1 MFDSKS
7 LFNKAKNMANKA
19 MEAEQKITDNITN
32 KILDKETQKNVQNHS
47 MYEPFAPT
55 LGVGRKFA
63 FTENSLIYGQEE
75 YLYSNLTTIDIISL
89 PTKISDGEARTVA
102 SNGTTLNLIYSQNQS
117 ERLSRM
123 IMYANQKINA
133 TNGKGQK
140 YLYLLQTKDGIKIE
154 VYEEYIILYIL
165 EGGISNMMR
174 NSFSD
179 GGSGK
184 VISYSDLSIQMYKE
198 NNGNTVSLHLE
209 YNNGKENEILQIP
222 LNSFNIEIA
231 ETIVK
236 YIHERPE
243 SAMTK
248 TEGVTNESWE
258 PVHGVDK
265 EFTVNGKSLKIT
277 ASMDIYNTYRLKFKE
292 LALACSDSARKEYDK
307 KVINLTTFLEFF
319 PKIYGYYLGLIIP
332 KATEI
337 CISKGIYTE
346 TNDSIFQNHINTF
359 HTAFDIYNIVVE
371 RIESTSQ
378 ENQKQMAGILGNI
391 PRLVGGGF
399 GTAGA
404 VKGIAKA
411 EIFNTVMDTVESNVV
426 SGAASLNNAQQEELY
441 GQIMPDGLFARVSDD
456 YWNTYTLLINIL
468 NNNGEKIWEP
478 SPEIKQQCDN
488 VFKNLSNPAF
498 PKEKVLD
505 VLLDIISKN
514 PYNADYFN
522 FLTSYCGE
530 TDEVKVIK
538 DYFGY

>member
-1 MFDSKS
+1 
-7 LFNKAKNMANKA
+7 
-19 MEAEQKITDNITN
+19 
-32 KILDKETQKNVQNHS
+32 
-47 MYEPFAPT
+47 
-55 LGVGRKFA
+55 
-63 FTENSLIYGQEE
+63 
-75 YLYSNLTTIDIISL
+75 
-89 PTKISDGEARTVA
+89 
-102 SNGTTLNLIYSQNQS
+102 
-117 ERLSRM
+117 
-123 IMYANQKINA
+123 
-133 TNGKGQK
+133 
-140 YLYLLQTKDGIKIE
+140 
-154 VYEEYIILYIL
+154 
-165 EGGISNMMR
+165 MMR
-174 NSFSD
+174 NSLSD

-198 NNGNTVSLHLE
+198 NNGDTVSLHLE
-209 YNNGKENEILQIP
+209 YNNGKENETFQIP
-222 LNSFNIEIA
+222 LDSFNVETA
-231 ETIVK
+231 ETIIK

-248 TEGVTNESWE
+248 TEELTSETWE

-277 ASMDIYNTYRLKFKE
+277 ASIDIYNTYRLKFKE
-292 LALACSDSARKEYDK
+292 LALTCSETARKEYDK

-411 EIFNTVMDTVESNVV
+411 EIFNTVMDAVESNVV

-441 GQIMPDGLFARVSDD
+441 GQIMPDGLFVRVYDD
-456 YWNTYTLLINIL
+456 YWNTYSLLINIL
-468 NNNGEKIWEP
+468 NNNGENIWEP
-478 SPEIKQQCDN
+478 SQEVKQQCDN
-488 VFKNLSNPAF
+488 IFKNLSNPAF

-514 PYNADYFN
+514 PYNADDFN

-538 DYFGY
+538 NYFGY